1 MAKVEVV
8 MPQMG
13 ESVME
18 GTVIEWSKQ
27 LGDAVEVDET
37 LLEIATDKVDTEVPS
52 PEAGVLVE
60 ILVQA
65 DETVAVGQ
73 PIAVIDT
80 DPNAVPVEASG
91 GSGVADAGAGAVAGS
106 EGADAGVSESGGESA
121 GADVAVEAGSAGVSG
136 AGANGAGAY
145 GAGSTGAGS
154 NGSGSSSASGEVI
167 EVEMPQ
173 MGESVMEG
181 TVIAWAKSVGDTVE
195 VDETL
200 LEIAT
205 DKVDTEVPSPASG
218 TIVEIRVQA
227 DETVEVGQVIALIA
241 TGEGAVAG
249 AAAGAGAGTGAA
261 AGVGAGAEAGTDT
274 GATTSAS
281 QGAAI
286 PRPEDLMVSAPSN
299 GHSSRP
305 EVDSRP
311 QRIGSDGRF
320 FSPLVRSIAE
330 QEGVTQQELESIA
343 GSGQGGRINKSDLMT
358 YLEDRKAGRVPATA
372 AGTAGAAS
380 ASPQTKTIGLVKPTS
395 QSAGQAAQG
404 QTSGAGTASG
414 AGKIQA
420 GELNVTSPQQNV
432 EIIKMDRMRKMIAEH
447 MVRSKQTSAHV
458 STFSEVDVTNIVQWR
473 NANKGKFQKQ
483 TGVRLTFTPIFVE
496 AFIKAIGEFPLI
508 NSSVEGDEI
517 HVKKAIN
524 FGIAVALG
532 QGGTGGLIVPVIKN
546 AQDKNLIGLAKAI
559 NDLASKARNKE
570 LSPDDLF
577 GGTITLTNYG
587 SVGNLMGTPIINQP
601 QVAILG
607 TGVIQKRPVVME
619 TEVGDM
625 IAIRHMMYLTM
636 SYDHRIIDGAHGGAF
651 TSRVKQLLEDFDPNR
666 AF

>member
-80 DPNAVPVEASG
+80 DPNAVPVDAAG
-91 GSGVADAGAGAVAGS
+91 GSGATDAGAGAVAGS

-121 GADVAVEAGSAGVSG
+121 GAYVAVEAGSAGVSG

-145 GAGSTGAGS
+145 GAGSAGANGAGS

-249 AAAGAGAGTGAA
+249 AAAG
-261 AGVGAGAEAGTDT
+261 VGAGAEAGTGT

-372 AGTAGAAS
+372 AGTAGAAATAGTAS

>member
-80 DPNAVPVEASG
+80 DPNAVPVDAAG
-91 GSGVADAGAGAVAGS
+91 GSGATDAGS

-121 GADVAVEAGSAGVSG
+121 GADVAVEVGSAGVSG
-136 AGANGAGAY
+136 VSTAGANGT
-145 GAGSTGAGS
+145 GSAVANGAGS
-154 NGSGSSSASGEVI
+154 NGAGSSSASGEVI

-261 AGVGAGAEAGTDT
+261 AGVGAGAEAGTGT